1 MVADS
6 IALEDSLETLMKTDE
21 WTLSAVDRCDT
32 GNCTAQAY
40 VQAIGVAGDLLFC
53 AHHYK
58 LISNNAVG
66 YAALEKFAYK
76 IIDETGHLIENRLQ
90 GDD

>member
-1 MVADS
+1 M
-6 IALEDSLETLMKTDE
+6 ETLTKTEE
-21 WTLSAVDRCDT
+21 WTLSAVDRCDS
-32 GNCTAQAY
+32 GGCSAQAY
-40 VQAIGVAGDLLFC
+40 VQAIGVSGDLLFC

-76 IIDETGHLIENRLQ
+76 IIDETNRLIENRLK